1 MDKKQHLFLLEDDL
15 SFGAV
20 LKSYLE
26 LNDFEV
32 TWVDDGK
39 LAMERFR
46 NTPFDLCL
54 LDVMLPHVD
63 GFTVGTEIRKI
74 DKQVPF
80 IFLTAKSLKEDVLRG
95 FKIGADDYITK
106 PFDTEVLICKIKAI
120 LNRNGQVPQE
130 KSVQHQLGNYL
141 FDVPLRKISI
151 GEKQHTLSPKE
162 ADLLEMLCLNK
173 NELLP
178 RETAL
183 LKIWGDDGYFT
194 ARSMDVYITKLRK
207 YLADDP
213 SIEIKNVHGSGFLLK
228 TDKTSNSH

>member
-1 MDKKQHLFLLEDDL
+1 MDKKHHLFLLEDDL

-32 TWVDDGK
+32 TWVDDGSRA
-39 LAMERFR
+39 LERFR
-46 NTPFDLCL
+46 STPFDLCL

-63 GFTVGTEIRKI
+63 GFTVGAEIRKI

-95 FKIGADDYITK
+95 FSIGADDYITK

-120 LNRNGQVPQE
+120 LNRNGQIKQVR
-130 KSVQHQLGNYL
+130 SVQHQLGNYL

-151 GEKQHTLSPKE
+151 GEKQQTLSPKE

-207 YLADDP
+207 YLADDS

-228 TDKTSNSH
+228 TN

>member
-46 NTPFDLCL
+46 STPFDLCL

-63 GFTVGTEIRKI
+63 GFTVGTEIRKF

-95 FKIGADDYITK
+95 FNIGADDYITK

-120 LNRNGQVPQE
+120 LNRNGQVPQV
-130 KSVQHQLGNYL
+130 KSAQHQLGNYV

-151 GEKQHTLSPKE
+151 GEKQQTLSPKE

-178 RETAL
+178 REAAL

-228 TDKTSNSH
+228 VD

>member
-20 LKSYLE
+20 LRSYLE

-46 NTPFDLCL
+46 SAPFDLCL

-63 GFTVGTEIRKI
+63 GFTIGTEIRKI

-95 FKIGADDYITK
+95 FNIGADDYITK

-120 LNRNGQVPQE
+120 LNRNGQSI
-130 KSVQHQLGNYL
+130 KAKTTAYQLGEYL
-141 FDVPLRKISI
+141 FDVPLRTISTSD
-151 GEKQHTLSPKE
+151 KQQKLSPKE
-162 ADLLEMLCLNK
+162 AELLEMLCRNK

-213 SIEIKNVHGSGFLLK
+213 SIEIQNIHGSGFLLK
-228 TDKTSNSH
+228 VH